1 MTFSRV
7 RKRDG
12 SEESF
17 EELRLI
23 ESLESALEAGGES
36 VDFARQFCETVTL
49 RLARLKEDPV
59 ETERIAAEVADV
71 LLRFGCAASAR
82 AYEEYR
88 SDEQLLVQDLRV
100 HGQGGRDERSA
111 PWDRARLAR
120 SLVRDRYLEG
130 LVARRVARRVERR
143 SAALGIRH
151 LTGRLVS
158 ALADNECRTLGLSS
172 GAPTPERL
180 GLDRRHL
187 RAWLGGACLPLGVGG
202 AALPSIGPDVQ
213 DPRPALGEELLAR
226 FALEEVLSDPQRESW
241 ESGAFE
247 ILGLGDWL
255 RPLCQRLRP
264 GEDEEE
270 EAFWRRVEAQRP
282 RTHEL
287 QVFLPERTRPGALA
301 RSAPTWLSGGSAR
314 LRLATSDAQLALDWS
329 RAGLWHAMPAAVF
342 LGLREEERQELS
354 ARGQTLVQWA
364 PPQTRLPPAAEI
376 LCSTVDRAAVVNLAA
391 VARAAGAWE
400 ELSFHQGLAES
411 LEHACQALAALATRA
426 QAEAFPRV
434 VLLPAGLELALE
446 ILYPDP
452 ELRRARLRRTLLSLR
467 DAFDRA
473 PRRAGLR
480 SEHFSPPLAEAAG
493 ARLADREGV
502 AGTDALRI
510 GWCWSL
516 ESVEMVALA
525 LDTAPWLELPSAWVH
540 ASPWASRLR
549 TGQTPSA
556 REAV

>member
-36 VDFARQFCETVTL
+36 VDFARQFCETITL
-49 RLARLKEDPV
+49 RLARLGEDPV
-59 ETERIAAEVADV
+59 ETQRIAEETLEV
-71 LLRFGCAASAR
+71 LERFGCAASAR
-82 AYEEYR
+82 AYAEYR

-151 LTGRLVS
+151 LTGRLVA
-158 ALADNECRTLGLSS
+158 ALADNECRTLGLAS
-172 GAPTPERL
+172 GMPTPERL

-202 AALPSIGPDVQ
+202 VALPSLGPDKQ

-226 FALEEVLSDPQRESW
+226 FALEEVLTAPQRESW
-241 ESGAFE
+241 ESGHFE
-247 ILGLGDWL
+247 LLGLGDWL

-264 GEDEEE
+264 GENEDE

-282 RTHEL
+282 CTHEL

-301 RSAPTWLSGGSAR
+301 RSAPTWLAGGSAR
-314 LRLATSDAQLALDWS
+314 LRLATSDPALALDWS
-329 RAGLWHAMPAAVF
+329 RIGLWHAMPAAVF
-342 LGLREEERQELS
+342 LGLPEPEREELC
-354 ARGQTLVQWA
+354 ARGQTSIHWA
-364 PPQTRLPPAAEI
+364 PPQQRLPPAAEI
-376 LCSTVDRAAVVNLAA
+376 LCSTVDRAAVINLP
-391 VARAAGAWE
+391 VLARAAGPWE
-400 ELSFHQGLAES
+400 ELSFLQALGDS
-411 LEHACQALAALATRA
+411 LEHACQALSTLAMRA
-426 QAEAFPRV
+426 QADAFPRV
-434 VLLPAGLELALE
+434 ALLPAGLELAME

-452 ELRRARLRRTLLSLR
+452 ELRRARLRRSLLSLR
-467 DAFDRA
+467 DLFDRA

-480 SEHFSPPLAEAAG
+480 TDHFSPPHAEAAG
-493 ARLADREGV
+493 ARLADREAC
-502 AGTDALRI
+502 AGTDALQI

-516 ESVEMVALA
+516 ESVEMVSLA

-540 ASPWASRLR
+540 GSPWAGRLR
-549 TGQTPSA
+549 SGQTPSA

>member
-36 VDFARQFCETVTL
+36 VDFARQFCEAVTL
-49 RLARLKEDPV
+49 NLARLDEDPI
-59 ETERIAAEVADV
+59 ETERIAEEVVAV
-71 LLRFGCAASAR
+71 LSRFGCDASAR
-82 AYEEYR
+82 AFVEYR

-151 LTGRLVS
+151 LTGRLVA
-158 ALADNECRTLGLSS
+158 ALADNECRTLGMAS
-172 GAPTPERL
+172 GPPTPERL

-202 AALPSIGPDVQ
+202 AALPSLGPDAQ

-226 FALEEVLSDPQRESW
+226 FALEEVLTGPQRESW
-241 ESGAFE
+241 ESGRFE

-264 GEDEEE
+264 GEEEDE
-270 EAFWRRVEAQRP
+270 EAFWRRVEAQRS
-282 RTHEL
+282 RSHEL
-287 QVFLPERTRPGALA
+287 QIFLPAHTRPGALA
-301 RSAPTWLSGGSAR
+301 RNAPTWLAGGSSR
-314 LRLATSDAQLALDWS
+314 LRIATSDPALARDWS
-329 RAGLWHAMPAAVF
+329 RAGLWHGMPAAIF
-342 LGLREEERQELS
+342 FGMKEDEREALCAQGR
-354 ARGQTLVQWA
+354 TLVQWA
-364 PPQTRLPPAAEI
+364 PPQQRLPPAAEI
-376 LCSTVDRAAVVNLAA
+376 LCSTVDRAAVINLATA
-391 VARAAGAWE
+391 ARMAGPWE
-400 ELSFHQGLAES
+400 ELSFQQALADS
-411 LEHACQALAALATRA
+411 LEHACQSLAALATRA
-426 QAEAFPRV
+426 QADAFPRV
-434 VLLPAGLELALE
+434 AILPAGLELAME
-446 ILYPDP
+446 ILYPDLS
-452 ELRRARLRRTLLSLR
+452 LRQARLRRTLLSLR
-467 DAFDRA
+467 DLFDRA

-480 SEHFSPPLAEAAG
+480 PDHFSPPHAEAAG
-493 ARLADREGV
+493 ARLADREGCS
-502 AGTDALRI
+502 GTDTLQI

-516 ESVEMVALA
+516 ESVEMVSLA
-525 LDTAPWLELPSAWVH
+525 MDTAPWLELPSAWVH
-540 ASPWASRLR
+540 GSPWASRLR
-549 TGQTPSA
+549 SGQTPSA